1 MDPAA
6 PMPRR
11 RRVIAALVT
20 LLLSA
25 CAPMIGAPP
34 AARADLAPRGTLRA
48 AINFGNPI
56 LATRTDGEP
65 RGVSVDLSR
74 ELASRLDVPLQLV
87 TYESA
92 GSVVDAATAQAW
104 DVAFVAIDPARGRD
118 MLQSNPYVIIEGAYL
133 VAVDS
138 PIRSNDQVDRAGV
151 RIAVGKGSA
160 YDLYLS
166 RNLKQ
171 AQIVYAP
178 TSPAV
183 TDLFVAQKLDVAAG
197 VKQQLQADAKRLP
210 GLRVLDGRFMVIQ
223 QAMATPRGRDA
234 GAAYLNQFIEEMK
247 ASGFVAQA
255 LARHGIDGAA
265 VAPAGAAR

>member
-1 MDPAA
+1 MQ
-6 PMPRR
+6 RR
-11 RRVIAALVT
+11 LWIVLSLAG
-20 LLLSA
+20 LLSG
-25 CAPMIGAPP
+25 CAMLQGVPL
-34 AARADLAPRGTLRA
+34 AAKEALAPGGSLRA

-56 LATRTDGEP
+56 LASRRGGELS
-65 RGVSVDLSR
+65 GVSVDLSR
-74 ELASRLDVPLQLV
+74 ELASRLNVAIEFV

-92 GSVVDAATAQAW
+92 GAVVFAAPSGAW

-118 MLQSNPYVIIEGAYL
+118 MLQTNPYVIIEGAYL
-133 VAVDS
+133 VAADS

-223 QAMATPRGRDA
+223 QAMATPQGREA
-234 GAAYLNQFIEEMK
+234 GAAYLSQFIEEMK

-255 LARHGIDGAA
+255 LARHGIEGAV
-265 VAPAGAAR
+265 VAPPGTAK

>member
-1 MDPAA
+1 MS
-6 PMPRR
+6 RR
-11 RRVIAALVT
+11 LWFSWLSIAGVLC
-20 LLLSA
+20 A
-25 CAPMIGAPP
+25 CAAMQGVPP
-34 AARADLAPRGTLRA
+34 SAKTDLAPGGMLRA

-56 LATRTDGEP
+56 LASRAGGEL

-74 ELASRLDVPLQLV
+74 ELAARLGAPLQFV

-92 GSVVDAATAQAW
+92 GQVVFAAPSQAW
-104 DVAFVAIDPARGRD
+104 DVAFVAIDPLRAHD

-133 VAVDS
+133 VAADS
-138 PIRSNDQVDRAGV
+138 PIRRNEEVDRAGV

-166 RNLKQ
+166 RNLKH

-223 QAMATPRGRDA
+223 QAMATPAGRDA
-234 GAAYLNQFIEEMK
+234 GAAYLNRYIEEMK
-247 ASGFVAQA
+247 ASGFIEQA
-255 LARHGIDGAA
+255 LVRHGIQGAA
-265 VAPAGAAR
+265 VAPPGAAR

>member
-1 MDPAA
+1 M
-6 PMPRR
+6 
-11 RRVIAALVT
+11 AAL
-20 LLLSA
+20 LSG
-25 CAPMIGAPP
+25 CAMLQGVPP
-34 AARADLAPRGTLRA
+34 AAKGALAPGGLLRA

-56 LATRTDGEP
+56 LASRRGGEVS
-65 RGVSVDLSR
+65 GVSVDLSR
-74 ELASRLDVPLQLV
+74 ELASRLNVAIEFV

-92 GSVVDAATAQAW
+92 GAVVFAAPSGAW

-133 VAVDS
+133 VAADS

-178 TSPAV
+178 T
-183 TDLFVAQKLDVAAG
+183 
-197 VKQQLQADAKRLP
+197 
-210 GLRVLDGRFMVIQ
+210 
-223 QAMATPRGRDA
+223 
-234 GAAYLNQFIEEMK
+234 
-247 ASGFVAQA
+247 
-255 LARHGIDGAA
+255 
-265 VAPAGAAR
+265 

>member
-1 MDPAA
+1 MKLRAWSA
-6 PMPRR
+6 
-11 RRVIAALVT
+11 
-20 LLLSA
+20 LLLA
-25 CAPMIGAPP
+25 VLLCGCAVVQGVPLEAKTNLVPG
-34 AARADLAPRGTLRA
+34 GTLRV

-56 LATRTDGEP
+56 LATRTKDGP
-65 RGVSVDLSR
+65 RGVSIDIAR
-74 ELASRLDVPLQLV
+74 ELASRLNVALEFM

-92 GSVVDAATAQAW
+92 GSVVLATIDQSW
-104 DVAFVAIDPARGRD
+104 DVAFLAIDPERARD
-118 MLQSNPYVIIEGAYL
+118 MLQTNPYVIIEGAYL
-133 VAVDS
+133 VAADS
-138 PIRSNDQVDRAGV
+138 PIRSNDEVDRDGV

-166 RNLKQ
+166 RALKH

-223 QAMATPRGRDA
+223 QAMATQRGRDT
-234 GAAYLNQFIEEMK
+234 GAAYLNQFIEDLK
-247 ASGFVAQA
+247 ASQFIEQS
-255 LARHGIDGAA
+255 LARHGIQGAA
-265 VAPAGAAR
+265 VAPAGPAR

>member
-1 MDPAA
+1 MQ
-6 PMPRR
+6 RR
-11 RRVIAALVT
+11 HCICLTGAAL
-20 LLLSA
+20 LGG
-25 CAPMIGAPP
+25 CAVLQGVPP
-34 AARADLAPRGTLRA
+34 AAKIALAPGLKLRA

-56 LATRTDGEP
+56 LASRRGGELS
-65 RGVSVDLSR
+65 GVSVDLSR
-74 ELASRLDVPLQLV
+74 ELASRLAVPIEFV
-87 TYESA
+87 AYESA
-92 GSVVDAATAQAW
+92 GAVVFAAPSGDW

-133 VAVDS
+133 VAQDS
-138 PIRSNDQVDRAGV
+138 PITRNDQVDRAGV

-210 GLRVLDGRFMVIQ
+210 GLRLLDGRFMVIQ
-223 QAMATPRGRDA
+223 QAMATPSGREA

-255 LARHGIDGAA
+255 LKRHGIEGAA